1 MFEMRDEIAR
11 RIAFAM
17 ENQDTRYLMD
27 MEKGVLVSVDD
38 VDRGERSAAR
48 GPVDPAARYQALPE
62 WKSADGFQLM
72 EHFLTELHNPIVR
85 SQLSEILHSGK
96 GVFRRFKDCLREY
109 PEVQR
114 RYHVSKYRYMR
125 NAIVSWYNEIRELS
139 GLDTVELG
147 ADEELDDLV
156 MSNIDI
162 HEVRRVPRT
171 VISELDRQAFYE
183 ANKGVS
189 EEIVR
194 YLYRRRRARLP
205 EPGDAHSVVFG
216 AYIAGEDLC
225 GFLWATRDNTETAKT
240 IYLLHQVYVL
250 PEHRGLGIGTSLLEY
265 AVRTFRKDRAI
276 GVVARF
282 PGSGELIDGLLNRNQ
297 FSLIQRERV
306 LVF

>member
-1 MFEMRDEIAR
+1 MFELQDEVVR

-17 ENQDTRYLMD
+17 ENQDSRYLVD
-27 MEKGVLVSVDD
+27 METGALVVAED
-38 VDRGERSAAR
+38 VAPGERHPSH

-62 WKSADGFQLM
+62 WRSTDGFQLM
-72 EHFLTELHNPIVR
+72 EHFLTGLHNPVVR
-85 SQLSEILHSGK
+85 TRLSEILHSGK

-109 PEVQR
+109 PEVER
-114 RYHVSKYRYMR
+114 RYRVSKYRYMR
-125 NAIVSWYNEIRELS
+125 DAIARWYNEIRDLA
-139 GLDTVELG
+139 GLDAIELG

-156 MSNIDI
+156 MTNIDI
-162 HEVRRVPRT
+162 HEVRRVPQT

-183 ANKGVS
+183 ATKGTP

-194 YLYRRRRARLP
+194 YLYRRRRSRLP
-205 EPGDAHSVVFG
+205 DPGDAHSVVFG
-216 AYIAGEDLC
+216 AYTAVEDLC
-225 GFLWATRDNTETAKT
+225 GFLWATKDRTETAKT

-250 PEHRGLGIGTSLLEY
+250 PEHRGLGIGTSLLQH
-265 AVRTFRKDRAI
+265 AIRAFRTDQTA

-282 PGSGELIDGLLNRNQ
+282 PGSGEVIDALLNRTG

>member
-1 MFEMRDEIAR
+1 MFEMSDEIVR
-11 RIAFAM
+11 RISFAM
-17 ENQDTRYLMD
+17 ENQDSRYLMD
-27 MEKGVLVSVDD
+27 MEKGALVLLDD
-38 VDRGERSAAR
+38 VERGERPAPR

-72 EHFLTELHNPIVR
+72 EHFLTELHNPMVR
-85 SQLSEILHSGK
+85 SRLSEILHSGK

-125 NAIVSWYNEIRELS
+125 TAIMSWYNQFRELS

-147 ADEELDDLV
+147 VDEELDDLV

-162 HEVRRVPRT
+162 HEVRRVPQA

-183 ANKGVS
+183 SAKGTPD
-189 EEIVR
+189 EIVR

-205 EPGDAHSVVFG
+205 DPGDTHSVVFG
-216 AYIAGEDLC
+216 AYTATEDLC
-225 GFLWATRDNTETAKT
+225 GFLWATRDSTETAKT
-240 IYLLHQVYVL
+240 IYLMHQVYVL

-265 AVRTFRKDRAI
+265 AIRAFRKDRAVA
-276 GVVARF
+276 VVARF
-282 PGSGELIDGLLNRNQ
+282 PGNEDLIDGLLNRNG
-297 FSLIQRERV
+297 FSLMQRERV